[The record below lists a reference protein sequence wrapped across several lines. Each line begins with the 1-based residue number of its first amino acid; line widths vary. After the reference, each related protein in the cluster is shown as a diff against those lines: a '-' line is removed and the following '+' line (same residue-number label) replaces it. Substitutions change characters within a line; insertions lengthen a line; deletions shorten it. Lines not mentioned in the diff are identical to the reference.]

1 MEEKFITED
10 NQGVN
15 LLNTS
20 KKDSIEIQEKTITEV
35 VQILY
40 DNMKDQHDNEL
51 IIITRKSLIELSE
64 KNLSIILKLG
74 IDTIRNQLNSIQDA
88 KNATL
93 NQSLSDSLN
102 YYINLIQEIIE
113 KFGNNID
120 RTTFRI
126 ISTFVIDCIQN
137 YIVSSNKEPEK
148 QKLREQRVIQVN
160 KLLIYIGIFQL
171 IFSKCIFS
179 RSFN

>member
-64 KNLSIILKLG
+64 KNLSI
-74 IDTIRNQLNSIQDA
+74 
-88 KNATL
+88 
-93 NQSLSDSLN
+93 N

>member
-171 IFSKCIFS
+171 IFINLLGVGFI
-179 RSFN
+179 